1 MINTS
6 VPLEQEDITME
17 RNELNRKIGQNIRKY
32 RLKTDISQENLALS
46 AGLYPAYLG
55 RLERGEKCPTI
66 DTLYKI
72 CNALGV
78 AVSEMLCFE
87 NETENANA
95 QAKAR
100 IENALKK
107 IPDNQQIKVAEIIE
121 NIAEIAD
128 GK

>member
-1 MINTS
+1 
-6 VPLEQEDITME
+6 
-17 RNELNRKIGQNIRKY
+17 
-32 RLKTDISQENLALS
+32 
-46 AGLYPAYLG
+46 
-55 RLERGEKCPTI
+55 
-66 DTLYKI
+66 
-72 CNALGV
+72 
-78 AVSEMLCFE
+78 MLCFE

-95 QAKAR
+95 QAKVR